1 MPTLSASDY
10 TNFVKYRAA
19 NVSPIRAVIQT
30 RDNVALSQS
39 IINANLLTSQAAFV
53 TTPST
58 VKVLTSTAV
67 VTGASATTI
76 TTARSTVI
84 ATATGDSVNSYITYT
99 TAQPHGLGA
108 NGATVT
114 VDIQGVTQNTLSE
127 NPNGSTTVTIVD
139 STTFRKMFGSAV
151 AGAATA
157 GTGRIVGRVYY
168 TTGVA
173 HGLIAGDSV
182 TITNLS
188 TFTASGATVL
198 AAPTATTFVL
208 SSTTT
213 GTTETG
219 ASGTISGFVYYTTD
233 IANGLSV
240 TDRQISISGL
250 STTAFNLSLVPVNRV
265 ASSTVFRVAS
275 SATGTA
281 VTGASGVLT
290 LTTYGN
296 STTTIT
302 GNARVIGQQV
312 VQTRATATAKST
324 LSWTSGTSGSISA
337 TSSSKVQ
344 QPGGLPTGFKSSQ
357 ATYHRIPQK
366 AGW

>member
-10 TNFVKYRAA
+10 TRFLKYRAA
-19 NVSPIRAVIQT
+19 NVSPIRAAIQT

-58 VKVLTSTAV
+58 VKVVASTAV
-67 VTGASATTI
+67 VTDASVTTI
-76 TTARSTVI
+76 TDALTGVIASAVGDGTVI
-84 ATATGDSVNSYITYT
+84 SYTTTQEHGLTNGDVISVFGLLSFADANVTNQAVTVTGATTFTVAVAATGTATG
-99 TAQPHGLGA
+99 A
-108 NGATVT
+108 
-114 VDIQGVTQNTLSE
+114 
-127 NPNGSTTVTIVD
+127 
-139 STTFRKMFGSAV
+139 
-151 AGAATA
+151 
-157 GTGRIVGRVYY
+157 GRIAGRVYY
-168 TTGVA
+168 TTSVA
-173 HGLIAGDSV
+173 HGLLAGDSITV
-182 TITNLS
+182 TGLS
-188 TFTASGATVL
+188 TFTATSATVL

-213 GTTETG
+213 GTAETG
-219 ASGTISGFVYYTTD
+219 ASGSISGYVYYTTNV
-233 IANGLSV
+233 ASGVSAA
-240 TDRQISISGL
+240 DRQISISGL
-250 STTAFNLSLVPVNRV
+250 STTAFNLSLVPVDRT

-296 STTTIT
+296 ATTTIT
-302 GNARVIGQQV
+302 GNARVVGQQV

-324 LSWTSGTSGSISA
+324 LSWTSGTSGSVSS

-344 QPGGLPTGFKSSQ
+344 QPGGLPTGFKSSVN
-357 ATYHRIPQK
+357 TYTRLPQQ

>member
-10 TNFVKYRAA
+10 TRFLKYRAA
-19 NVSPIRAVIQT
+19 NVSPIRAAIQT

-67 VTGASATTI
+67 VTDASTSTVTDALTDIITGASGGA
-76 TTARSTVI
+76 
-84 ATATGDSVNSYITYT
+84 GKITYT
-99 TAQPHGLGA
+99 TSVNHGLTTGTVVEITGMNQGTLSVSPNQTGA
-108 NGATVT
+108 VTVT
-114 VDIQGVTQNTLSE
+114 STTQFTIAVAATGTTAAG
-127 NPNGSTTVTIVD
+127 NGSIT
-139 STTFRKMFGSAV
+139 
-151 AGAATA
+151 
-157 GTGRIVGRVYY
+157 GRVYY
-168 TTGVA
+168 TTNVA
-173 HGLIAGDSV
+173 HGLVAGDVAS
-182 TITNLS
+182 ITG
-188 TFTASGATVL
+188 FTAFNATSATVL

-208 SSTTT
+208 SSTAT
-213 GTTETG
+213 GTAESG
-219 ASGTISGFVYYTTD
+219 ATARIVGFIYYTTD
-233 IANGLSV
+233 IASGLSS
-240 TDRQISISGL
+240 TDRAISISGL
-250 STTAFNLSLVPVNRV
+250 STSAFNLSLVPVDRT

-290 LTTYGN
+290 LTTYTN

-344 QPGGLPTGFKSSQ
+344 RPGGLPTGFKNSQ
-357 ATYHRIPQK
+357 GTYHRIPQS

>member
-10 TNFVKYRAA
+10 TRFLKYRAA
-19 NVSPIRAVIQT
+19 NVSPIRAAIQT

-76 TTARSTVI
+76 TDARTDIITA
-84 ATATGDSVNSYITYT
+84 AAGGAGKITYT
-99 TAQPHGLGA
+99 TSQAHGLTSGDVITITGLTQ
-108 NGATVT
+108 NTLTVDPNQSNATVT
-114 VDIQGVTQNTLSE
+114 VT
-127 NPNGSTTVTIVD
+127 NG
-139 STTFRKMFGSAV
+139 TTFTVAV
-151 AGAATA
+151 AATGASS
-157 GTGRIVGRVYY
+157 GTGSITGRVYY
-168 TTGVA
+168 TTSIA
-173 HGLIAGDSV
+173 NGLLAGDSISV
-182 TITNLS
+182 TGLA
-188 TFTASGATVL
+188 TFNATSATVL

-208 SSTTT
+208 SSNTT
-213 GTTETG
+213 GTAETG
-219 ASGTISGFVYYTTD
+219 AAGTISGFVYYTTD
-233 IANGLSV
+233 IASGVSV
-240 TDRQISISGL
+240 SDRQVSISGL
-250 STTAFNLSLVPVNRV
+250 STSAFNLSLVPVDRV

-324 LSWTSGTSGSISA
+324 LSWTSGTSGSVSS

-357 ATYHRIPQK
+357 GTYHRIPQS